1 MPVRHI
7 RSRRRC
13 KTVRGGNGILP
24 WINPWLPAARRWNGN
39 PSFHIPDI
47 YIESR
52 AVHGYPIPTEPA
64 DPVILRCFVKQITS
78 RRMVDDRRH
87 VLDTQIVRLGTG
99 QSHVVDDVFSFFII
113 EIAVLQNASLP
124 YIVFCF
130 FRTFLFCIY
139 CNFM

>member
-1 MPVRHI
+1 MV
-7 RSRRRC
+7 
-13 KTVRGGNGILP
+13 ILLF
-24 WINPWLPAARRWNGN
+24 I
-39 PSFHIPDI
+39 IPDL

-87 VLDTQIVRLGTG
+87 VLDTQIVRPGTG